1 MFSILFHNKKN
12 TMKENLSN
20 NQAIAPGKNPIQEKI
35 CLLCEN
41 DFVWKEIAVLTGL
54 PKKLVKGIAK
64 GKYIPTSEE
73 CIRLGKKFD
82 EAISKVRIS
91 A

>member
-1 MFSILFHNKKN
+1 
-12 TMKENLSN
+12 MKENISN
-20 NQAIAPGKNPIQEKI
+20 NQAITAEKTLIQEKI
-35 CLLCEN
+35 SLLCEN

-73 CIRLGKKFD
+73 CSRLGKKFD